1 MPTPIRLG
9 TVILPDEPWKVSRN
23 HWREAED
30 LGFDHAWTYDHLTWR
45 DLREKAWFSALP
57 VLTAA
62 ALETTS
68 LRVGTLV
75 ASANFRH
82 PVSFAK
88 ELMTLDEISE
98 GRLTLGFGAGGAGFD
113 STALGQAPWS
123 AKERASR
130 FEEFVTLL
138 DQVLVNPVTPEFQGE
153 FYSAHE
159 ARSIPGCTQRPR
171 IPFVIAGTGKR
182 GISLAAKF
190 GSGWVSNGDSSNPL
204 EATEQEHFM
213 SVQKQISMLRDEC
226 ARIGRDFDSIDR
238 VFLASSRNEAWMKS
252 VSEFERLANM
262 YQEIGFTDIVIHR
275 PRISQPFAGDLDV
288 YREIAKLTR

>member
-1 MPTPIRLG
+1 MPTSIRLG

-123 AKERASR
+123 AQERASR

-138 DQVLVNPVTPEFQGE
+138 DQVLVNPSTSEFQGE

-159 ARSIPGCTQRPR
+159 ARSIPGCTQQPR

-252 VSEFERLANM
+252 VSEFERFANM

>member
-1 MPTPIRLG
+1 MSAAIRLG
-9 TVILPDEPWKVSRN
+9 TVILPDEPWKVSRD

-98 GRLTLGFGAGGAGFD
+98 GRLTLGFGAGGGGFD
-113 STALGQAPWS
+113 STALGQEQWS
-123 AKERASR
+123 AQERASR

-138 DQVLVNPVTPEFQGE
+138 DQVLVNPVTSEFRGE
-153 FYSAHE
+153 FYSANE
-159 ARSIPGCTQRPR
+159 ARSIPGCTQQPR

-204 EATEQEHFM
+204 EATEQEHFV

-226 ARIGRDFDSIDR
+226 VRIGRDFDSIDR

-252 VSEFERLANM
+252 VSEFERLASM

-275 PRISQPFAGDLDV
+275 PRNTQPFAGDLDV
-288 YREIAKLTR
+288 YRAIAKLSH

>member
-1 MPTPIRLG
+1 MSTAIRLG
-9 TVILPDEPWKVSRN
+9 TVILPDEPWKVSRD

-113 STALGQAPWS
+113 STALGQEQWS
-123 AKERASR
+123 AQERASR

-138 DQVLVNPVTPEFQGE
+138 DQVLINPVTSEFRGE

-159 ARSIPGCTQRPR
+159 ARSIPGCTQQPR

-190 GSGWVSNGDSSNPL
+190 GNGWVSNGDSSNPL

-252 VSEFERLANM
+252 VSEFERLASM

-288 YREIAKLTR
+288 YREIAKRAH

>member
-1 MPTPIRLG
+1 MSTAIRLG
-9 TVILPDEPWKVSRN
+9 TVILPDEPWKVSRD

-98 GRLTLGFGAGGAGFD
+98 GRLTLGFGAGGGGFD
-113 STALGQAPWS
+113 STALGQEQWS
-123 AKERASR
+123 AQERASR

-138 DQVLVNPVTPEFQGE
+138 DQVLVNPVTPEFRGE

-159 ARSIPGCTQRPR
+159 ARSIPGCTQQPR
-171 IPFVIAGTGKR
+171 IPFVIAGTGNR

-275 PRISQPFAGDLDV
+275 PRNTQPFAGDLDV
-288 YREIAKLTR
+288 YRAIAKLSH

>member
-1 MPTPIRLG
+1 MSEAIRLG
-9 TVILPDEPWKVSRN
+9 TVILPDESWKVSRN

-30 LGFDHAWTYDHLTWR
+30 LGFEHAWTYDHLTWR
-45 DLREKAWFSALP
+45 DLREKSWFSAIP

-62 ALETTS
+62 ALETTT

-98 GRLTLGFGAGGAGFD
+98 GRLTLGIGAGGAGFD
-113 STALGQAPWS
+113 STALGQEAWS
-123 AKERASR
+123 VRERADR

-138 DQVLVNPVTPEFQGE
+138 DQVLINPVTSEFRGQ

-159 ARSIPGCTQRPR
+159 ARSIPGCTQQPR

-182 GISLAAKF
+182 GIALAAKL

-204 EATEQEHFM
+204 EATEEEHFA
-213 SVQKQISMLRDEC
+213 SVAKQISLLREEC
-226 ARIGRDFDSIDR
+226 ARIGRDFNSIDR
-238 VFLASSRNEAWMKS
+238 FFLASSRNEAWMKS
-252 VSEFERLANM
+252 VSEFQRLRDM
-262 YQEIGFTDIVIHR
+262 YQEIGFTDLVIHR
-275 PRISQPFAGDLDV
+275 PRSSQPFAGDINV
-288 YREIAKLTR
+288 YREIAQLSR